1 MKHRIVI
8 LVTWFGKWPFWID
21 FFIESC
27 KWNKEIHWKFITDS
41 GKLSNQPENIELIQM
56 SFSEFSV
63 FVGKRLKIN
72 FNPDDAYKF
81 CDIKPMLGYLF
92 ESYIKEYTFWGFGD
106 LDLIYGNMRGYY
118 TDKMLDK
125 YDLIS
130 THVTRVSG
138 HLCLLRNNKKMR
150 NIFRHVHG
158 WQEIIVSSQHKIF
171 DEKHFSKLFIQHKNW
186 PYFIRRLMDQFSYT
200 KRRAFFKEAFT
211 TPNMRLKW
219 TDGTRNFPEKW
230 FCTSRGLTND
240 RDKKKQFPYIHFMHW
255 KGDIWDYLPD
265 KKSLIDVDKENIEKG
280 WILSEDG
287 FHSLPDMIGNGE

>member
-1 MKHRIVI
+1 
-8 LVTWFGKWPFWID
+8 
-21 FFIESC
+21 
-27 KWNKEIHWKFITDS
+27 
-41 GKLSNQPENIELIQM
+41 M

-63 FVGKRLKIN
+63 FVSKRLKIN
-72 FNPDDAYKF
+72 FNPEDAYKF

-92 ESYIKEYTFWGFGD
+92 ESYIKEYTFLGVGD
-106 LDLIYGNMRGYY
+106 IDLIYGNMRGYY

-130 THVTRVSG
+130 THMTRVSG

-150 NIFRHVHG
+150 NIFRHVLG
-158 WQEIIVSSQHKIF
+158 WKEIIFSLQHKIF
-171 DEKHFSKLFIQHKNW
+171 DEKHFRKLFIQHKNW
-186 PYFIRRLMDQFSYT
+186 PYFIRRLMDRFSHI
-200 KRRAFFKEAFT
+200 KRRAFLKR
-211 TPNMRLKW
+211 RLQHQTCDLSGQMVLK
-219 TDGTRNFPEKW
+219 TFRKSGSVHLE
-230 FCTSRGLTND
+230 GLTND